1 MAFKFDD
8 SYIGAAI
15 AFGKKAREAKTSGD
29 TDQAQAMMAN
39 KASSAIGGALTAVNG
54 VTGILNTA
62 LQSANIQDTSKY
74 EGQIDLLSQA
84 GNRNYYDYGQ
94 LAEDMSNTDF
104 SVNTD
109 YDVIRGM
116 GGKGV
121 TKEKVGA
128 VGSSTLNGAMTG
140 LQVGGPWG
148 AAIGAVVGAG
158 SAIGGI
164 LAGDAKARIQ
174 QGFLDANADRAT
186 TDAMLN
192 FNAGL
197 EEIGNRRNRF
207 NLANYAAKGGKIEI
221 KKENEGKFTAAAK
234 RHNMTVQEFA
244 KHVLAK
250 KNADKYSATMRKR
263 ANFARNAAG
272 WKHANGGN
280 IQKSAVHSYAPG
292 GGKQSISL
300 AEWFTML
307 KQYVTGKLQ
316 DPNTADKIVNWY
328 HNNAE
333 HIPPRV
339 HQVIYDTIKDT
350 GISGEMEDLFY
361 NFIPNAIH
369 SRINPDNAFLM
380 APEQQQKKL
389 EQLGFTRDDANDY
402 GLVKS
407 AVQRYRDVTGR
418 DVPVYKLGN
427 DDAVRE
433 DLTPLDNRILYN
445 SEIGK
450 QYPLGDTASY
460 PTRYYRDSSGN
471 LYYKSWDF
479 FDHGNYSRRDYT
491 KDDLH
496 GTYFVPTLVETSQRY
511 GNLLDVAGNP
521 FVKTTGY
528 IKVNPEDLYDAA
540 TMIVGVND
548 WADRESDEAIINAI
562 RAGKYDAKTYATGG
576 QKEEKEIDYSG
587 IVTTNNRPYNT
598 DYISYIDTSLRKG
611 GLNDYQRAAVLA
623 NIIEESGGNPFAEG
637 PGGFYGL
644 LQWSGARYPKT
655 QEKDIYKEIDNQVA
669 NILSTAKN
677 STDKMSWTH
686 GGKGSGYNSLTD
698 AMKAYN
704 GKTLDEVMR
713 GYTLGYVRPAGGLD
727 SLNNRLKVAQQ
738 LYNLKG
744 FTQHAQGGELNTSN
758 MNIYNTHGGYFNPGL
773 ISIDAGGTHEQ
784 NPNGGVQLGVDSQ
797 GIPNLVEE
805 GETVY
810 DDYVFSDRL
819 KPSASELKKFNL
831 PDKFVGKTF
840 AELSDVLG
848 EEAKERPNDA
858 ISNDGLGVMLDRLIA
873 CQEVHK
879 QAQEERS
886 LRRELNK
893 LSPEELVAL
902 GSQLQQMSDQQV
914 MAQQGMQ
921 QYMPQM
927 EAPMM
932 QQMPV
937 DDQSQMIMPE
947 QQPMMANGGLLNV
960 YKDGTDNKDDSDT
973 KVGYPR
979 YDYGFNLPL
988 PMRNYRVYRHWYPSY
1003 ARDFSS
1009 LGNIDIPSFNVDLG
1023 PRFDYGAGLATNP
1036 SDLNIGYGNYHVYR
1050 TNGQT
1055 GTQSAPAAG
1064 NDGTSSSSSSAG
1076 QASASSPVAS
1086 RPSLGLPE
1094 AAPIT
1099 GSAVDTD
1106 ASMRRRGFG
1115 LTRLPGITP
1124 EGYDS
1129 IAASSGMQPVDS
1141 PSVTSLARAQVGTN
1155 DTSDSNK
1162 LLPTIGRYAGAA
1174 GNALSALDIALQS
1187 PDRVSWNRIQPN
1199 YVAGNLD
1206 LQKMRYTPIDWQ
1218 IGANQVNANAAAT
1231 RRAISNAGMGPAVG
1245 ATLLAANYGNNQNLG
1260 NVINQTQLAND
1271 QRRAQTIGV
1280 NNQAENLMRNFDFR
1294 RNAMNTQI
1302 ANQFAQYNNQLDM
1315 DETLRNIQFENDK
1328 YAALS
1333 HAISNSLND
1342 ISNIG
1347 RENFAMNQINSNA
1360 ALYYGVGANGWAYYK
1375 GYDGV
1380 DWKVDPQS
1388 GRRVLVTDKSEIP
1401 AQQQK
1406 CGGKLKK

>member
-8 SYIGAAI
+8 SYIGAAR
-15 AFGKKAREAKTSGD
+15 AFGKKAREAKAAGD
-29 TDQAQAMMAN
+29 NDQAQAMMAN

-62 LQSANIQDTSKY
+62 LQSANIQDTSQY

-109 YDVIRGM
+109 YDAIRGM

-121 TKEKVGA
+121 TKEKIGA

-164 LAGDAKARIQ
+164 LAGDQKARIQ

-272 WKHANGGN
+272 WKHAEGG
-280 IQKSAVHSYAPG
+280 P
-292 GGKQSISL
+292 
-300 AEWFTML
+300 
-307 KQYVTGKLQ
+307 
-316 DPNTADKIVNWY
+316 
-328 HNNAE
+328 
-333 HIPPRV
+333 
-339 HQVIYDTIKDT
+339 
-350 GISGEMEDLFY
+350 
-361 NFIPNAIH
+361 
-369 SRINPDNAFLM
+369 
-380 APEQQQKKL
+380 
-389 EQLGFTRDDANDY
+389 
-402 GLVKS
+402 
-407 AVQRYRDVTGR
+407 
-418 DVPVYKLGN
+418 
-427 DDAVRE
+427 
-433 DLTPLDNRILYN
+433 
-445 SEIGK
+445 
-450 QYPLGDTASY
+450 
-460 PTRYYRDSSGN
+460 
-471 LYYKSWDF
+471 
-479 FDHGNYSRRDYT
+479 
-491 KDDLH
+491 
-496 GTYFVPTLVETSQRY
+496 
-511 GNLLDVAGNP
+511 
-521 FVKTTGY
+521 
-528 IKVNPEDLYDAA
+528 
-540 TMIVGVND
+540 
-548 WADRESDEAIINAI
+548 
-562 RAGKYDAKTYATGG
+562 
-576 QKEEKEIDYSG
+576 IDYSG
-587 IVTTNNRPYNT
+587 ITTTNNRPYNT
-598 DYISYIDTSLRKG
+598 DYISYIDTALRNG
-611 GLNDYQRAAVLA
+611 GLNNYQRAAVLA

-704 GKTLDEVMR
+704 GENLADVMK
-713 GYTLGYVRPAGGLD
+713 GYTLGYVRPAAGINAY
-727 SLNNRLKVAQQ
+727 NNRLKVAEQ

-744 FTQHAQGGELNTSN
+744 FTQHAEGGELNTSN
-758 MNIYNTHGGYFNPGL
+758 MNTYNTHGGYFNPGL

-831 PDKFVGKTF
+831 PDKFAGKTF

-858 ISNDGLGVMLDRLIA
+858 ISNSGLGVMLDRLIA
-873 CQEVHK
+873 CQEAHK
-879 QAQEERS
+879 QAQEERE
-886 LRRELNK
+886 LRRELSK

-902 GSQLQQMSDQQV
+902 GSQLQQMSDQQA
-914 MAQQGMQ
+914 MAQQGMP

-932 QQMPV
+932 QQMPA
-937 DDQSQMIMPE
+937 DDQSQLMAE
-947 QQPMMANGGLLNV
+947 QQPMMATGGLLRV
-960 YKDGTDNKDDSDT
+960 YKDGTDDKDNSDT
-973 KVGYPR
+973 EIGYPQFN
-979 YDYGFNLPL
+979 YGFNLPAPL
-988 PMRNYRVYRHWYPSY
+988 SGYKVYRSYPNY
-1003 ARDFSS
+1003 LPDN
-1009 LGNIDIPSFNVDLG
+1009 LNWTVNTPSFTSSFR
-1023 PRFDYGAGLATNP
+1023 PSFDYGAGLVPNNP
-1036 SDLNIGYGNYHVYR
+1036 YGIGMSNYKVYR
-1050 TNGQT
+1050 DWTTRGSATDAPEAPVTESDSSVAGGNAAT
-1055 GTQSAPAAG
+1055 GT
-1064 NDGTSSSSSSAG
+1064 GTT
-1076 QASASSPVAS
+1076 SPTS
-1086 RPSLGLPE
+1086 GRPSLGLPE
-1094 AAPIT
+1094 VEPIT
-1099 GSAVDTD
+1099 LEAVDTLGRL
-1106 ASMRRRGFG
+1106 RRRRFG
-1115 LTRLPGITP
+1115 LEASPGIQV
-1124 EGYDS
+1124 GGAV
-1129 IAASSGMQPVDS
+1129 AASGTQPGET
-1141 PSVTSLARAQVGTN
+1141 PSVIDLAEVQSGDTN
-1155 DTSDSNK
+1155 AGNSTP
-1162 LLPTIGRYAGAA
+1162 LLPTMGRYAGAA
-1174 GNALSALDIALQS
+1174 GNVLSALDIALQS

-1388 GRRVLVTDKSEIP
+1388 GRRVPVTDKSEIP
-1401 AQQQK
+1401 AAQQK
-1406 CGGKLKK
+1406 HGGMLKKYKGC